1 MTTGRDDKNHPAGS
15 EASLETGT
23 EKTAQPQGRTPEQA
37 DKAPSQLQTPEQSAE
52 SLAGRH
58 FDTKLIHFGAEIDPA
73 TGASSV
79 PIYQASTFH
88 HFNIYDPPQ
97 YDYSRSGSPTRQALE
112 DYISLLEGGAGGYA
126 FASGMAAISAALMMF
141 SAGDHLIVTE
151 DVYGGT
157 YRLLT
162 TILSRMQIET
172 TFVDMTDLEQIRA
185 ALRPNTRGVYME
197 TPSNPT
203 LKITDVGAVTAWA
216 QEHNLLTLV
225 DNTFMTPY
233 YQRPIEQ
240 GVDIV
245 LHSATKFLGG
255 HSDVLAGL
263 AVARTPEL
271 AAELKKLQNGLGT
284 VLGPQDS
291 WLMIRGMKTLGARME
306 RSEIGAR
313 RLAEWLAERG
323 DIASVYYPGLPGH
336 PGREIQEKQSTGYG
350 AVVSFDVG
358 SEERAKRLLN
368 RIKLPLVAVSLGA
381 VESILSYPP
390 MMSHA
395 AMPREVRLERGIGD
409 GLLRFSV
416 GLENI
421 EDLIAD
427 LEQALAD

>member
-1 MTTGRDDKNHPAGS
+1 MNDRNR
-15 EASLETGT
+15 EE
-23 EKTAQPQGRTPEQA
+23 R
-37 DKAPSQLQTPEQSAE
+37 QSPK
-52 SLAGRH
+52 L
-58 FDTKLIHFGAEIDPA
+58 DTRLIHFGSEVDAA

-88 HFNIYDPPQ
+88 HHDIFNPPTH
-97 YDYSRSGSPTRQALE
+97 DYSRSGNPTRQALE
-112 DYISLLEGGAGGYA
+112 DYIAVLEGGVRGFA
-126 FASGMAAISAALMMF
+126 FASGMAAISSTLMLF

-162 TILSRMQIET
+162 QILSRMNVET
-172 TFVDMTDLEQIRA
+172 TFVDMTDLEAVKA
-185 ALRPNTRGVYME
+185 ALQPNTKAVYME

-203 LKITDVGAVTAWA
+203 LKITDIGAVAKWA
-216 QEHNLLTLV
+216 REHDLISIV

-263 AVARTPEL
+263 AVARDDAL
-271 AAELKKLQNGLGT
+271 ADRLKYVQNGLGT
-284 VLGPQDS
+284 VLGAQES
-291 WLMIRGMKTLGARME
+291 WLLMRGMKTLGARMAH
-306 RSEIGAR
+306 SEISARKLADWLAR
-313 RLAEWLAERG
+313 RQ
-323 DIASVYYPGLPGH
+323 DIAAVYYPGLAEH
-336 PGREIQEKQSTGYG
+336 PGREVQEKQSEGYG

-358 SEERAKRLLN
+358 SGDRAKRVLS
-368 RIKLPLVAVSLGA
+368 RVKLPLVAVSLGA
-381 VESILSYPP
+381 VESILSYPA

-395 AMPREVRLERGIGD
+395 SMPPEVRLERGITD

-416 GLENI
+416 GLEDI
-421 EDLIAD
+421 GDLLAD
-427 LEQALAD
+427 LEQALEA

>member
-1 MTTGRDDKNHPAGS
+1 MTK
-15 EASLETGT
+15 
-23 EKTAQPQGRTPEQA
+23 
-37 DKAPSQLQTPEQSAE
+37 
-52 SLAGRH
+52 
-58 FDTKLIHFGAEIDPA
+58 FDTKLIHFGSEVDAA

-88 HFNIYDPPQ
+88 HHDIYNPPE
-97 YDYSRSGSPTRQALE
+97 YDYSRSGNPTRQALE
-112 DYISLLEGGAGGYA
+112 EYITLLEGGARGFA
-126 FASGMAAISAALMMF
+126 FSSGMSAISTAFMLF

-162 TILSRMQIET
+162 QILSRMNIET
-172 TFVDMTDLEQIRA
+172 TFVDMTDLSAVKA
-185 ALRPNTRGVYME
+185 ALRPNTKGVFME

-203 LKITDVGAVTAWA
+203 LKITDIAAVAAWA
-216 QEHNLLTLV
+216 SQHQLISMV

-233 YQRPIEQ
+233 YQRPIEL

-263 AVARTPEL
+263 AVARTEEL
-271 AAELKKLQNGLGT
+271 GNQLKYLQNGLGT
-284 VLGPQDS
+284 VLGAQES
-291 WLMIRGMKTLGARME
+291 WLLMRGMKTLGARME
-306 RSEIGAR
+306 RSETSAR
-313 RLAEWLAERG
+313 KLANWLQGRS
-323 DIASVYYPGLPGH
+323 DIPAVYYPGLASH

-358 SEERAKRLLN
+358 SQERAKQVLSRV
-368 RIKLPLVAVSLGA
+368 KLPLVAVSLGA
-381 VESILSYPP
+381 VESILSYPA

-395 AMPREVRLERGIGD
+395 SMPAEVRSERGITD

-416 GLENI
+416 GLEDI
-421 EDLIAD
+421 EDLIED
-427 LEQALAD
+427 LQQALEG